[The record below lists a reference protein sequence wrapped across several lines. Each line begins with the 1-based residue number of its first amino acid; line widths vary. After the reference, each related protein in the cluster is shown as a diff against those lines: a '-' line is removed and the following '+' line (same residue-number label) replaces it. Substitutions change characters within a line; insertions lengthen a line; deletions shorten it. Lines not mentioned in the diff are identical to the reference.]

1 MKINFKEFKVYTNL
15 AKSDS
20 QLINIVT
27 ELADGIYKTAQGIA
41 GHSLA
46 LKIYNSKGEE
56 EYTEEEFSIIQNYAN
71 QYGTPFFIDALN
83 SIKNEQSITQ
93 SDQTAERQR
102 TTRGNLL
109 DAPSSNVGT
118 INQRQ

>member
-1 MKINFKEFKVYTNL
+1 MKINFKKFKVYTDL
-15 AKSDS
+15 AKNNS
-20 QLINIVT
+20 QLIDIAT

-46 LKIYNSKGEE
+46 LKIYNSIAEE
-56 EYTEEEFSIIQNYAN
+56 EYTEAEFSIIENYAN

-93 SDQTAERQR
+93 SDQTAE
-102 TTRGNLL
+102 
-109 DAPSSNVGT
+109 
-118 INQRQ
+118 

>member
-1 MKINFKEFKVYTNL
+1 MKINFKEFKVYTSL

-41 GHSLA
+41 GHSLV

-56 EYTEEEFSIIQNYAN
+56 EYTEEEFSMIQNYAN

-93 SDQTAERQR
+93 SDQTAE
-102 TTRGNLL
+102 
-109 DAPSSNVGT
+109 
-118 INQRQ
+118 

>member
-46 LKIYNSKGEE
+46 LKIYNSKEKK
-56 EYTEEEFSIIQNYAN
+56 SIQKKS
-71 QYGTPFFIDALN
+71 F
-83 SIKNEQSITQ
+83 
-93 SDQTAERQR
+93 
-102 TTRGNLL
+102 LL
-109 DAPSSNVGT
+109 YRIML
-118 INQRQ
+118 INTVLLSL

>member
-56 EYTEEEFSIIQNYAN
+56 
-71 QYGTPFFIDALN
+71 
-83 SIKNEQSITQ
+83 
-93 SDQTAERQR
+93 
-102 TTRGNLL
+102 
-109 DAPSSNVGT
+109 
-118 INQRQ
+118 

>member
-15 AKSDS
+15 AKSNS
-20 QLINIVT
+20 QFIDIAA

-46 LKIYNSKGEE
+46 LKIYNLKGEE

-71 QYGTPFFIDALN
+71 QYGTPFFIDALSN
-83 SIKNEQSITQ
+83 IKNE
-93 SDQTAERQR
+93 
-102 TTRGNLL
+102 
-109 DAPSSNVGT
+109 
-118 INQRQ
+118 

>member
-1 MKINFKEFKVYTNL
+1 MKINFKEFKVYTSL

-27 ELADGIYKTAQGIA
+27 ELADGIYKTARGIA

-56 EYTEEEFSIIQNYAN
+56 EYTEEEFSMIQNYAN

-83 SIKNEQSITQ
+83 SIKNEQSITH
-93 SDQTAERQR
+93 
-102 TTRGNLL
+102 TTTM
-109 DAPSSNVGT
+109 S
-118 INQRQ
+118 

>member
-71 QYGTPFFIDALN
+71 QHGTPFFIDALN

-93 SDQTAERQR
+93 SDQTAE
-102 TTRGNLL
+102 
-109 DAPSSNVGT
+109 
-118 INQRQ
+118 

>member
-15 AKSDS
+15 AKSNS
-20 QLINIVT
+20 QFIDIAA
-27 ELADGIYKTAQGIA
+27 ELAEGIYKT
-41 GHSLA
+41 
-46 LKIYNSKGEE
+46 KGEE

-93 SDQTAERQR
+93 SDQTVE
-102 TTRGNLL
+102 
-109 DAPSSNVGT
+109 
-118 INQRQ
+118 